1 MNTLYVNQEKMYNV
15 AFAEPYWNVW
25 DKWMADDGI
34 LIFAQILGQFM
45 MKTGGDYSDT
55 SAKEYNSFRN
65 QIC

>member
-1 MNTLYVNQEKMYNV
+1 
-15 AFAEPYWNVW
+15 
-25 DKWMADDGI
+25 MADDGI